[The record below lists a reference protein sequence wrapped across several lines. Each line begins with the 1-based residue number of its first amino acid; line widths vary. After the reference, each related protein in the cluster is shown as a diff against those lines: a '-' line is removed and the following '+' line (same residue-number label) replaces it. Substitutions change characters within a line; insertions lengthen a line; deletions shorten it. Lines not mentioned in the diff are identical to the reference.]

1 MATKLRNIFLF
12 IILISVILSGKT
24 NIFSATE
31 GTTYTYTISV
41 DRYYIRTQEAY
52 LASTV
57 YMQRQGLVQ
66 PSDLFIYGKEIFI
79 ADTGNKRIVVY
90 NKENGVARNITNDAF
105 EGPSGLFVTDE
116 RMYIADPIAQA
127 VFICDRQG
135 NILTTISRPKDSP
148 LMSKSAIYKPVNLQ
162 SPFTNT
168 TQKSHLVDIFLSSL
182 GLFPT
187 CRTRSPTKMAV
198 WRRTDNGVPPT
209 PLTTSGDRPSSVISG
224 VT

>member
-1 MATKLRNIFLF
+1 MFGHRFGRVLRFIQRDVRHSGVCGAIAVRAMGCEPCADAQRHGWFVSSWSDVAPAQRYGSSLPALRNSSSLSRVPP
-12 IILISVILSGKT
+12 ISVKYCG
-24 NIFSATE
+24 E
-31 GTTYTYTISV
+31 G
-41 DRYYIRTQEAY
+41 
-52 LASTV
+52 
-57 YMQRQGLVQ
+57 G
-66 PSDLFIYGKEIFI
+66 
-79 ADTGNKRIVVY
+79 
-90 NKENGVARNITNDAF
+90 
-105 EGPSGLFVTDE
+105 DE
-116 RMYIADPIAQA
+116 QA
-127 VFICDRQG
+127 IGQ
-135 NILTTISRPKDSP
+135 
-148 LMSKSAIYKPVNLQ
+148 AIYKPVNLQ